1 MNCMKR
7 YSTSAIFISML
18 LVFSIFTLISI
29 SEVNAAEVISVNAKG
44 YENTIIIEF
53 ENESTS
59 KIKTIKVWPGGE
71 VTFTSFK
78 SEPGWGG
85 GKYSDS
91 KLLIFTATNTLNPGE
106 SVKFGLVTDEK
117 VNAINWKVLDRS
129 DSDIDKGKISCHSPI
144 ARALIG
150 NEEGDKV
157 TVNAPKGDIVYEI
170 LEVQYL

>member
-1 MNCMKR
+1 MNDMRR
-7 YSTSAIFISML
+7 YPTSGIFISVL
-18 LVFSIFTLISI
+18 LVFFIFTLISI

-59 KIKTIKVWPGGE
+59 EIKTIRIWPGGE

-85 GKYSDS
+85 GKYSDG

-106 SVKFGLVTDEK
+106 SVKFGLITNEK
-117 VNAINWKVLDRS
+117 ATGINWKALDQN
-129 DSDIDKGKISCHSPI
+129 DNEIDKRKI
-144 ARALIG
+144 
-150 NEEGDKV
+150 
-157 TVNAPKGDIVYEI
+157 
-170 LEVQYL
+170 